1 MSSREF
7 NQDVSAAKRA
17 SETGPVFITDR
28 GRPSFVLMSIKD
40 YQALSGE
47 KNSVA
52 EVFSSFPA
60 GDDVEFPRV
69 LNGEPRFESFE

>member
-69 LNGEPRFESFE
+69 LTGEPRFESFE